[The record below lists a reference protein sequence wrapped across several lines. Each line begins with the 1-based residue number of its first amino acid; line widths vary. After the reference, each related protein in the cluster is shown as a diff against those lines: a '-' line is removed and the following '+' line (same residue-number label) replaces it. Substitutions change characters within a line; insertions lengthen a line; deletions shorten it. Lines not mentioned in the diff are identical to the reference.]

1 MSEAKILIV
10 EDEAVTGMD
19 IQKSL
24 VEMGYSVVAIATT
37 GELAVRKAAEL
48 HPELILMD
56 IMLAGRMNGIEAA
69 DKIRRHC
76 HIPVVY
82 LTAYSDDTFLA
93 RAKLTEPFGYILKP
107 FRELELKTTI
117 EMALYKY
124 TMEHALRIS
133 EETTRVIL
141 DATDDFL
148 FLIDPRGRFLA
159 VNQALAKRA
168 NKEVRDFI
176 GTDIARLVTQGV
188 LSSRMA
194 AWNLNTNQKEPVR
207 FQEEFHN
214 RWFDAAIYP
223 VKSPE
228 GDVVLFAVS
237 IRDITAR
244 KVQEEQSRQNE
255 EFFRSLIEDTS
266 DVIAVLD
273 RDGTLR
279 HESPSITRCLGY
291 DPDHL
296 VGKPFSVIFPE
307 ESLPV
312 FRQVF
317 EEILNTPGMVRA
329 VKLQVKSVDGS
340 PRVMEGIISN
350 LSGNPVIDGIV
361 VNGWIKKES
370 LDPAL
375 ARPVNS
381 ALPVPPS

>member
-19 IQKSL
+19 IRKSL
-24 VEMGYSVVAIATT
+24 VEMGYSVVAVATT

-48 HPELILMD
+48 HPDLILMD

-82 LTAYSDDTFLA
+82 LTAYSDDSFLA
-93 RAKLTEPFGYILKP
+93 KAKLTEPFGYILKP

-124 TMEHALRIS
+124 AMEHALRIS

-148 FLIDPRGRFLA
+148 FLIDPRGKFLA
-159 VNQALAKRA
+159 VNQALAKKAGRD
-168 NKEVRDFI
+168 VRDFI
-176 GTDIARLVTQGV
+176 GTDIARLVTQGI

-223 VKSPE
+223 VTSPE
-228 GDVVLFAVS
+228 GDVVLFAIS
-237 IRDITAR
+237 IRDITAQ
-244 KVQEEQSRQNE
+244 KTLEEQSRQNE

-279 HESPSITRCLGY
+279 HESPSITRYLGY
-291 DPDHL
+291 DPECI
-296 VGKPFSVIFPE
+296 VGKPFSVILTE

-312 FRQVF
+312 FRQVL
-317 EEILNTPGMVRA
+317 EEVLTTPGMVRA
-329 VKLQVKSVDGS
+329 VNLPVKCEDGS
-340 PRVMEGIISN
+340 PRILEGIISN
-350 LSGNPVIDGIV
+350 LYGNPVIDGIV
-361 VNGWIKKES
+361 VNGWVKK
-370 LDPAL
+370 
-375 ARPVNS
+375 
-381 ALPVPPS
+381 

>member
-19 IQKSL
+19 IRKSL

-48 HPELILMD
+48 HPDLILMD

-76 HIPVVY
+76 QIPVVY

-124 TMEHALRIS
+124 AMEHALRIS

-148 FLIDPRGRFLA
+148 FLIDPRGKFLA
-159 VNQALAKRA
+159 VNQALAKQA
-168 NKEVRDFI
+168 GMDVRDFI
-176 GTDIARLVTQGV
+176 GTDIARLVRQGI

-244 KVQEEQSRQNE
+244 KTLEEQSRQNE
-255 EFFRSLIEDTS
+255 EFFRSLIEETS

-279 HESPSITRCLGY
+279 HESPSITRYLGY
-291 DPDHL
+291 DPARI
-296 VGKPFSVIFPE
+296 VGKPFSVILTD
-307 ESLPV
+307 ESLPA
-312 FRQVF
+312 FRQVLD
-317 EEILNTPGMVRA
+317 EVLKIPGMVRA
-329 VKLQVKSVDGS
+329 VNLPVKCEDGS
-340 PRVMEGIISN
+340 LRVLEGIISN

-361 VNGWIKKES
+361 INGWIKKNPS
-370 LDPAL
+370 D
-375 ARPVNS
+375 S
-381 ALPVPPS
+381 ATIHE

>member
-19 IQKSL
+19 IRKSL
-24 VEMGYSVVAIATT
+24 VEMGYSVVAVATT

-48 HPELILMD
+48 HPDLILMD

-82 LTAYSDDTFLA
+82 LTAYSDDSFLA
-93 RAKLTEPFGYILKP
+93 KAKLTEPFGYILKP

-124 TMEHALRIS
+124 AMEHALRIS

-148 FLIDPRGRFLA
+148 FLIDPRGKFLA
-159 VNQALAKRA
+159 VNQALAKKA
-168 NKEVRDFI
+168 GMDVGDFI
-176 GTDIARLVTQGV
+176 GTDIARLVTQGI

-194 AWNLNTNQKEPVR
+194 AWNLNTSQKEPVR

-214 RWFDAAIYP
+214 HWFDAAIYP

-244 KVQEEQSRQNE
+244 KTLEEQSRQNE

-279 HESPSITRCLGY
+279 HESPSITRYLGY
-291 DPDHL
+291 DPERI
-296 VGKPFSVIFPE
+296 VGKPFSAILTE
-307 ESLPV
+307 ESLPI
-312 FRQVF
+312 FQQVL
-317 EEILNTPGMVRA
+317 EEVLTTPGMVRA
-329 VKLQVKSVDGS
+329 VNLQVKCEDGS
-340 PRVMEGIISN
+340 PRILEGIISN
-350 LSGNPVIDGIV
+350 LYGNPVIDGIV
-361 VNGWIKKES
+361 VNGWIKKEYS
-370 LDPAL
+370 D
-375 ARPVNS
+375 
-381 ALPVPPS
+381 PVPARE

>member
-1 MSEAKILIV
+1 MNEATILIV

-19 IQKSL
+19 IRKSL
-24 VEMGYSVVAIATT
+24 VEMGYSVCAIATT
-37 GELAVRKAAEL
+37 GELAVKKAAEL
-48 HPELILMD
+48 HPDLILMD
-56 IMLAGRMNGIEAA
+56 IMLAGKMNGIEAA

-76 HIPVVY
+76 RIPVVY

-117 EMALYKY
+117 EMALYKFA
-124 TMEHALRIS
+124 MEHALRIS
-133 EETTRVIL
+133 EETTRVL
-141 DATDDFL
+141 LNATGDFL

-159 VNQALAKRA
+159 VNQALAKKA
-168 NKEVRDFI
+168 GKEINDFI
-176 GTDIARLVTQGV
+176 GTDIAELVNQGI

-194 AWNLNTNQKEPVR
+194 AWNLNTGQKQPVR
-207 FQEEFHN
+207 FQEEFRN

-237 IRDITAR
+237 IRDITAQ
-244 KVQEEQSRQNE
+244 KTHEEQSRQNE

-291 DPDHL
+291 SPEQM
-296 VGKPFSVIFPE
+296 VGKPLSVILTD

-312 FRQVF
+312 FRQVLG
-317 EEILNTPGMVRA
+317 EILTTPGMVRPVRLS
-329 VKLQVKSVDGS
+329 VKNVKGE

-350 LSGNPVIDGIV
+350 LYGNPVIDGV
-361 VNGWIKKES
+361 VLNGWIKKES
-370 LDPAL
+370 PD
-375 ARPVNS
+375 
-381 ALPVPPS
+381 

>member
-19 IQKSL
+19 IRKSL
-24 VEMGYSVVAIATT
+24 VEMGYSVVAVATT

-48 HPELILMD
+48 HPDLILMD

-93 RAKLTEPFGYILKP
+93 KAKLTEPFGYILKP

-148 FLIDPRGRFLA
+148 FLIDPRGKFLA
-159 VNQALAKRA
+159 VNQALAKKA
-168 NKEVRDFI
+168 GMDVRDFI
-176 GTDIARLVTQGV
+176 GTDIARLVTQGI

-228 GDVVLFAVS
+228 GDVVLFAIS
-237 IRDITAR
+237 IRDITAQ
-244 KVQEEQSRQNE
+244 KTLEEQSRQNE

-279 HESPSITRCLGY
+279 HESPSITRYLGY
-291 DPDHL
+291 DPERV
-296 VGKPFSVIFPE
+296 VGKPFSVIIPD

-312 FRQVF
+312 FQQVLD
-317 EEILNTPGMVRA
+317 EVIKTPGMVRA
-329 VKLQVKSVDGS
+329 VNLPVKCEDGS
-340 PRVMEGIISN
+340 PRILEGIISN
-350 LSGNPVIDGIV
+350 LYGNPVIDGIV
-361 VNGWIKKES
+361 VNGWIKKGS
-370 LDPAL
+370 SDPAL
-375 ARPVNS
+375 AREQH
-381 ALPVPPS
+381 PPSTLT

>member
-19 IQKSL
+19 IRKSL
-24 VEMGYSVVAIATT
+24 VEMGYSVVAVATT

-48 HPELILMD
+48 HPDLILMD

-93 RAKLTEPFGYILKP
+93 KAKLTEPFGYILKP
-107 FRELELKTTI
+107 FREMELKTTI

-124 TMEHALRIS
+124 AMEHALRIS

-148 FLIDPRGRFLA
+148 FLIDPRGKFLA
-159 VNQALAKRA
+159 VNQALAKKA
-168 NKEVRDFI
+168 GMDVRDFI
-176 GTDIARLVTQGV
+176 GTDISRLVTQGF

-237 IRDITAR
+237 IRDITAQ
-244 KVQEEQSRQNE
+244 KTLEEQSRQNE

-279 HESPSITRCLGY
+279 HESPSIFRCLGY
-291 DPDHL
+291 SPERI
-296 VGKPFSVIFPE
+296 VGKPFSVIFSE

-312 FRQVF
+312 FRQVLD
-317 EEILNTPGMVRA
+317 EILKTPGMVRA
-329 VKLQVKSVDGS
+329 VKLQVKHEDGT
-340 PRVMEGIISN
+340 PRILEGIISN
-350 LSGNPVIDGIV
+350 LYGNPVIEGIV
-361 VNGWIKKES
+361 VNGWIKKDPS
-370 LDPAL
+370 DPAP

-381 ALPVPPS
+381 TLPLPPA

>member
-19 IQKSL
+19 IRKSL

-48 HPELILMD
+48 HPDLILMD
-56 IMLAGRMNGIEAA
+56 IMLAGKMNGIEAA
-69 DKIRRHC
+69 DKIRRYC
-76 HIPVVY
+76 RIPVVY

-93 RAKLTEPFGYILKP
+93 KAKLTEPFGYILKP

-124 TMEHALRIS
+124 AMEHALRIS
-133 EETTRVIL
+133 EETTRVLL
-141 DATDDFL
+141 DATEDFL

-159 VNQALAKRA
+159 VNQALAKSAGR
-168 NKEVRDFI
+168 NVPDFI
-176 GTDIARLVTQGV
+176 GTDIAQLVTQGI

-194 AWNLNTNQKEPVR
+194 AWNLNTNQKQPVR
-207 FQEEFHN
+207 FQEEFKN
-214 RWFDAAIYP
+214 RWFDTAIFP

-228 GDVVLFAVS
+228 GEVVLFAVS
-237 IRDITAR
+237 IRDITVQ
-244 KVQEEQSRQNE
+244 KKQEEQSRQNE

-279 HESPSITRCLGY
+279 HESPSITQCLGY
-291 DPDHL
+291 DPDYL
-296 VGKPFSVIFPE
+296 VGKPFSVIFSE

-312 FRQVF
+312 FRQVL
-317 EEILNTPGMVRA
+317 EEILHTPGMVRS
-329 VKLQVKSVDGS
+329 VKLRVKCVDGS

-350 LSGNPVIDGIV
+350 LYGNPVIDGVV

-370 LDPAL
+370 PDLTPVRPMNSTVPLRPA
-375 ARPVNS
+375 
-381 ALPVPPS
+381 

>member
-19 IQKSL
+19 IRKSL

-48 HPELILMD
+48 HPDLILMD
-56 IMLAGRMNGIEAA
+56 IMLAGKMNGIEAA
-69 DKIRRHC
+69 DKILRHC

-93 RAKLTEPFGYILKP
+93 KAKLTEPFGYILKP

-124 TMEHALRIS
+124 AMEHALRIS
-133 EETTRVIL
+133 EETTRVLL

-148 FLIDPRGRFLA
+148 FLIDPRGKFLA
-159 VNQALAKRA
+159 VNQALAKKAKRDI
-168 NKEVRDFI
+168 RDFI
-176 GTDIARLVTQGV
+176 GTDIALLVTQGL

-214 RWFDAAIYP
+214 RWFDTAIYP

-237 IRDITAR
+237 IRDITSQ
-244 KVQEEQSRQNE
+244 KIHEEQSRQNE

-279 HESPSITRCLGY
+279 HESPSLTRCLGY
-291 DPDHL
+291 VPEQI
-296 VGKPFSVIFPE
+296 VGKPFSVMVSE

-312 FRQVF
+312 FEQVLR
-317 EEILNTPGMVRA
+317 EILQTPGLVRA
-329 VKLQVKSVDGS
+329 VKMQVKSVDGS
-340 PRVMEGIISN
+340 LRVMEGIISN
-350 LSGNPVIDGIV
+350 LYGNPVIEGIV
-361 VNGWIKKES
+361 VSGWIAKASSEKI
-370 LDPAL
+370 LVQ
-375 ARPVNS
+375 PVNS
-381 ALPVPPS
+381 TVPLPPD